1 MDSRRFKGRTLLWKG
16 GCRVGGGWWLSER
29 MGSEPTPAMPARK
42 SLDSA
47 YICLSLRITFRS
59 HVEKTCDA
67 LSLKT
72 AWFLK
77 VIFTGI
83 SAPS

>member
-1 MDSRRFKGRTLLWKG
+1 MQ
-16 GCRVGGGWWLSER
+16 GGGWVGERADFVLVPPILSEK

-42 SLDSA
+42 SLGSA
-47 YICLSLRITFRS
+47 YICLSLRKTFRS